1 MALWAWA
8 AHAYTALGLP
18 LAAGMAVLIV
28 RGRPEDLRW
37 AFVLMVLAC
46 VVDATDGRLAR
57 RMDVKHRIPSFDGR
71 RLDDIIDFQTYTSL
85 PLLLLWR
92 ARVLPEGWSWLLLL
106 PLVASA
112 YGFCQEQAKTD
123 DGYFLGFPSYWN
135 IVAFYL
141 YAWPMPAW
149 AAAAILVVFSL
160 LTFVPTRYLYP
171 SQEGGALNRWACGLG
186 GAWAAVILWLVIAPP
201 GGDLFGVPARV
212 VTGLSLAYPLFYL
225 VASWWVEAKI
235 RLQGLKGAA

>member
-8 AHAYTALGLP
+8 VHAYTASGLL

-37 AFVLMVLAC
+37 AFALMVLAC

-57 RMDVKHRIPSFDGR
+57 KADVKRRTPSFDGR

-92 ARVLPEGWSWLLLL
+92 AKVLPEEWSWVLLL

-135 IVAFYL
+135 IIAFYL
-141 YAWPMPAW
+141 YAWPMPA
-149 AAAAILVVFSL
+149 AIAGTILVTFAF

-171 SQEGGALNRWACGLG
+171 SHTGGALNRWACALG
-186 GAWAAVILWLVIAPP
+186 GAWAIVILWLVLAPP
-201 GGDLFGVPARV
+201 GGDLFGIRARV
-212 VTGLSLAYPLFYL
+212 VTGLSLGYPIFYL
-225 VASWWVEAKI
+225 AASWWVEARI
-235 RLQGLKGAA
+235 RLQGLKSAA